1 MKTTLTFAI
10 DTDTDE
16 GNFDQERID
25 LEKHLRG
32 PSIADTL
39 SGMYRAVYV
48 KVYGIPKGLITPNIV
63 PAEPPSSWQE
73 VLDLLDDHTS
83 DVKDLL

>member
-1 MKTTLTFAI
+1 MKTTLTFEI
-10 DTDTDE
+10 DTTTNE

-39 SGMYRAVYV
+39 SSMYRAVRI
-48 KVYGIPKGLITPNIV
+48 KVHGAPKGIMTRAIV
-63 PAEPPSSWQE
+63 PAEPPGSWQE
-73 VLDLLDDHTS
+73 VLDLLDEYTD